1 MNFQKFFIKR
11 FFSLKGKRD
20 FFSFNAIISIVGI
33 TIGVISLT
41 VSLALFSG
49 YQKLLKKI
57 ILGVNAHIYILKYS
71 NKTINDNEFS
81 KIKSILDTT
90 DAVFSY
96 APFIYTEGMAI
107 NHKKSSPSMLGLAE
121 TENKMAGVILR
132 GIDYES
138 EVQTTRF
145 NEFISKGSFIQQGK
159 YGVIGEK
166 VAKRLNVEIGDT
178 ISIIT
183 PMNADITLAGI
194 IPKREHIKISGIFS
208 SGMFD
213 FDNSLLFL
221 NIKESQQFLNMN
233 EQYSGIAVKLISDEI
248 QNTLMHSELLLKKL
262 GYPFNVTN
270 WIEINSNLFSLLK
283 LEKWVIFIIIGLI
296 ILVAG
301 FGMTSVLAM
310 HIFDKKK
317 EIGILKA
324 MGAQN
329 KDIKRIFLHRNIIIG
344 FSGIILGLLLGIVLS
359 QILTHT
365 DLVKIESDV
374 YLVDKLIVKN
384 NPIDFVYIVIV
395 SGLIILGSAYF
406 PLKKIAKMDAVSI
419 IRGTKK

>member
-1 MNFQKFFIKR
+1 M
-11 FFSLKGKRD
+11 L
-20 FFSFNAIISIVGI
+20 ISIVGI

-49 YQKLLKKI
+49 YQKLLKEI

-107 NHKKSSPSMLGLAE
+107 NHKKSG
-121 TENKMAGVILR
+121 NKMAGVILR

-138 EVQTTRF
+138 EGQTTRF
-145 NEFISKGSFIQQGK
+145 NEFISKGRFIQKGK

-183 PMNADITLAGI
+183 PMNADITFAGI
-194 IPKREHIKISGIFS
+194 IPKREYIKISGIFS

-248 QNTLMHSELLLKKL
+248 QNTSMHSELLLKEL

-270 WIEINSNLFSLLK
+270 WIELNSNLFTLLK
-283 LEKWVIFIIIGLI
+283 LEKWVIFIILGLI
-296 ILVAG
+296 IVVAG

-317 EIGILKA
+317 QIGILKA

-329 KDIKRIFLHRNIIIG
+329 KDIKQIFLHRNIIIG
-344 FSGIILGLLLGIVLS
+344 FSGIILGLLLGIILS
-359 QILTHT
+359 QILTYT

>member
-11 FFSLKGKRD
+11 FFSLKKKRD
-20 FFSFNAIISIVGI
+20 FFSFNVLISIVGI

-49 YQKLLKKI
+49 YQKLLKEI

-71 NKTINDNEFS
+71 NQTINDNEFS

-107 NHKKSSPSMLGLAE
+107 NHKKSR
-121 TENKMAGVILR
+121 NKMAGVILR

-138 EVQTTRF
+138 ESQTTRF

-166 VAKRLNVEIGDT
+166 VAERLNVEIGDT

-194 IPKREHIKISGIFS
+194 IPKREYIKISGIFS

-248 QNTLMHSELLLKKL
+248 QNTSEHSELLLKKL
-262 GYPFNVTN
+262 DYPFNVTN
-270 WIEINSNLFSLLK
+270 WIELNSNLFRLLK

-374 YLVDKLIVKN
+374 YLVDKFIVKN
-384 NPIDFVYIVIV
+384 NPIDFLYIVIV

>member
-11 FFSLKGKRD
+11 FFSLKKKRD
-20 FFSFNAIISIVGI
+20 FFSFNVLISIVGI

-49 YQKLLKKI
+49 YQKLLKEI

-71 NKTINDNEFS
+71 NQTINDNEFS

-107 NHKKSSPSMLGLAE
+107 NHKKSR
-121 TENKMAGVILR
+121 NKMAGVILR

-138 EVQTTRF
+138 ESQTTRF
-145 NEFISKGSFIQQGK
+145 NEFISKGRFIQQGK

-183 PMNADITLAGI
+183 PMNADITFAGI
-194 IPKREHIKISGIFS
+194 IPKREYIKISGIFS

-248 QNTLMHSELLLKKL
+248 ENTSMHSELLLKKL

-270 WIEINSNLFSLLK
+270 WIELNSNLFSLLK

-344 FSGIILGLLLGIVLS
+344 FSGIILGLLLGIILS

-374 YLVDKLIVKN
+374 YLIDKLIVKN

>member
-11 FFSLKGKRD
+11 FFSLKKKRD
-20 FFSFNAIISIVGI
+20 FFSFNVLISIVGI

-49 YQKLLKKI
+49 YQKLLKEI

-71 NKTINDNEFS
+71 NQTINDNEFS

-107 NHKKSSPSMLGLAE
+107 NHKKSR
-121 TENKMAGVILR
+121 NKMAGVILR

-138 EVQTTRF
+138 ESQTTRF
-145 NEFISKGSFIQQGK
+145 NEFISKGRFIQQGK
-159 YGVIGEK
+159 YGIIGEK

-183 PMNADITLAGI
+183 PMNADITFAGI
-194 IPKREHIKISGIFS
+194 IPKREYIKISGIFS

-248 QNTLMHSELLLKKL
+248 ENTSMHSELLLKKL

-270 WIEINSNLFSLLK
+270 WIELNSNLFSLLK

-344 FSGIILGLLLGIVLS
+344 FSGIILGLLLGIILS

-374 YLVDKLIVKN
+374 YLIDKLIVKN

>member
-11 FFSLKGKRD
+11 FFSLKKKRD
-20 FFSFNAIISIVGI
+20 FFSFNVLISIVGI

-49 YQKLLKKI
+49 YQKLLKEI

-71 NKTINDNEFS
+71 NQTINDNEFS

-107 NHKKSSPSMLGLAE
+107 NHKKSR
-121 TENKMAGVILR
+121 NKMAGVILR

-138 EVQTTRF
+138 ESQTTRF

-166 VAKRLNVEIGDT
+166 VAERLNVEIGDT

-194 IPKREHIKISGIFS
+194 IPKRGYIKISGIFS

-248 QNTLMHSELLLKKL
+248 QNTSEHSELLLKKL
-262 GYPFNVTN
+262 DYPFNVTN
-270 WIEINSNLFSLLK
+270 WIELNSNLFRLLK

-344 FSGIILGLLLGIVLS
+344 FSGIILGLLLGIILS

-374 YLVDKLIVKN
+374 YLVDKFIVKN
-384 NPIDFVYIVIV
+384 NPIDFLYIVIV

>member
-20 FFSFNAIISIVGI
+20 FFSFNVLISIVGI

-49 YQKLLKKI
+49 YQKLLKEI

-96 APFIYTEGMAI
+96 APFIYTEGMATH
-107 NHKKSSPSMLGLAE
+107 HKKS
-121 TENKMAGVILR
+121 KDKIAGIILR

-138 EVQTTRF
+138 ESQTTKF
-145 NEFISKGSFIQQGK
+145 NEFISKGRFIQQGK

-183 PMNADITLAGI
+183 PMNADITFAGI

-248 QNTLMHSELLLKKL
+248 ENTSMHSELLLKKL

-270 WIEINSNLFSLLK
+270 WIELNSNLFSLLK

-374 YLVDKLIVKN
+374 YLVDKFIVKN